1 MLQVI
6 SFRRLPARCV
16 FARIADR
23 GADRASAP
31 IVRFTRALLRRSVA
45 AWRRH
50 RDEQLLQALNDHQLR
65 DIGISRA
72 DIGHLARHG
81 RMR

>member
-6 SFRRLPARCV
+6 SFRRLPACG
-16 FARIADR
+16 RIADR

-31 IVRFTRALLRRSVA
+31 IVRFTRVLLRRPLA

-72 DIGHLARHG
+72 DIGIVARYG

>member
-6 SFRRLPARCV
+6 SFRRLPACG
-16 FARIADR
+16 RIADR
-23 GADRASAP
+23 GASRAAAP
-31 IVRFTRALLRRSVA
+31 FARFAGALLRRPLA

-72 DIGHLARHG
+72 DIGHVAQYG